1 VTPRLTEAEAT
12 LLLSLLG
19 FVAVLG
25 WMIKEAL

>member
-1 VTPRLTEAEAT
+1 MTPRLTETEAT

-19 FVAVLG
+19 FSAVLG